1 MDKKKILSTVDHTL
15 LSQTATW
22 EDIKRICD
30 EGMKYEVAS
39 ICIPPSYIREA
50 KNYVG
55 DKLALMKQWHPL
67 FHRFL

>member
-30 EGMKYEVAS
+30 EGMKYDK
-39 ICIPPSYIREA
+39 SY
-50 KNYVG
+50 KN
-55 DKLALMKQWHPL
+55 L
-67 FHRFL
+67 